1 MSSEELMP
9 LSKGYRGTL
18 LFLDLSRRSS
28 IRKPLN
34 YEFAR
39 KYIGGR
45 GFGARLL
52 YDQTDSNTDPLGPE
66 NRIIL
71 ATGPLTGTSAP
82 GSKLSIIAKSP
93 ATGGYADSS
102 VGGVLGPQL
111 KFAGYDLVVVAGKSP
126 KPTYLSIIDEQV
138 EFCEATGLWG
148 RSCSEAEEAIRKE
161 VGDARTAIATIG
173 PAGERLVTFA
183 CITHKGGRQAG
194 RCGMGAVMGSKNLK
208 GVAVRGSG
216 QISLAHPAEFDK
228 VVNEARR
235 LLTENPSNF
244 QKYGTAEHVIVSNE
258 MGSLPTR
265 NYSTGAFEGAVSISG
280 ENMYETIVDGSRGCF
295 ACPVACT
302 KYSTVKDG
310 PHKGTAVE
318 GPEYETIAML
328 GSNCGVADI
337 KTVAKANLLC
347 DELGIDTISTGNVV
361 GFAMECYQRGIIGK
375 NETGGLDLAFGNE
388 EAFLRAIEM
397 IGYREGMGQV
407 LGEGVKS
414 AAEKFGGES
423 SRFAMH
429 SKGLEWSAYECRGAL
444 GQALG
449 YALVDRG
456 ADHNR
461 IWCTDFFVS
470 PDKSSPQAM
479 AELAFKHQRSRSAC
493 DLLGICRFVSY
504 QFSFDYYSQMLSH
517 ATGLQTST
525 DDVMKASERVFNL
538 TRLYNMR
545 SGITRKDDSVPMR
558 CFEDP
563 VPSGPTKGKALDR
576 ELFNQS
582 LEAFYELSGWDKAT
596 GTPLK
601 SKLRE
606 LGLEPPA

>member
-1 MSSEELMP
+1 MNQEP
-9 LSKGYRGTL
+9 ATLSKGYRGTL
-18 LFLDLSRRSS
+18 LFLDLSRRSC
-28 IRKPLN
+28 IRKPLSK
-34 YEFAR
+34 EFAR

-52 YDQTDSNTDPLGPE
+52 YDETQPHMDPLGPD
-66 NRIIL
+66 NRIIM

-82 GSKLSIIAKSP
+82 GSKMSIIAKSP

-111 KFAGYDLVVVAGKSP
+111 KFAGYDVVIIAGRSQ
-126 KPTYLSIIDEQV
+126 KPVYLSIRNEEV
-138 EFCEATGLWG
+138 EFRDATGLWG
-148 RSCSEAEEAIRKE
+148 KSCSEAEEGIRKE
-161 VGDARTAIATIG
+161 LGDAGAAIATIG
-173 PAGERLVTFA
+173 PAGERLVAFA

-208 GVAVRGSG
+208 GVAVRGNSEV
-216 QISLAHPAEFDK
+216 SLAHPDEFSK
-228 VVNEARR
+228 TVSEARR

-265 NYSTGAFEGAVSISG
+265 NYSTGSFEGVETISG

-295 ACPVACT
+295 ACPVGCT
-302 KYSTVKDG
+302 KYSTVKEG
-310 PHKGTAVE
+310 PHKGTTVE
-318 GPEYETIAML
+318 GPEYETIGML
-328 GSNCGVADI
+328 GSNCGIADI
-337 KTVAKANLLC
+337 NTVAKANLLC
-347 DELGIDTISTGNVV
+347 DELGIDTISTGNVI
-361 GFAMECYQRGIIGK
+361 GFAMECYQHGIIDK
-375 NETGGLDLAFGNE
+375 DDTDGLDLRFGNE
-388 EAFLRAIEM
+388 EAYLRLIQAI
-397 IGYREGMGQV
+397 GNREGLGQI
-407 LGEGVKS
+407 LSQGVRK
-414 AAEKFGGES
+414 AAEKFGSES
-423 SRFAMH
+423 SSFAMH

-461 IWCTDFFVS
+461 IWCTDFFIS
-470 PDKSSPQAM
+470 PDKASPQAM

-504 QFSFDYYSQMLSH
+504 QFSFDYYARMLSQ

-538 TRLYNMR
+538 TRLYNIR
-545 SGITRKDDSVPMR
+545 EGFTRKDDSVPMR
-558 CFEDP
+558 CFVDQ
-563 VPSGPTKGKALDR
+563 VPSGPTKGKVLDP
-576 ELFNQS
+576 ELFNRG
-582 LEAFYELSGWDKAT
+582 LESFYALSGWDKET
-596 GTPLK
+596 GVPLR
-601 SKLRE
+601 SKLRD
-606 LGLEPPA
+606 LDLEGRG

>member
-1 MSSEELMP
+1 MNQELMV

-28 IRKPLN
+28 IRKPLSR
-34 YEFAR
+34 EFAR

-52 YDQTDSNTDPLGPE
+52 YDETQPDTDPLSPE

-71 ATGPLTGTSAP
+71 STGPLTGTSAP
-82 GSKLSIIAKSP
+82 GSKMSIIAKSP
-93 ATGGYADSS
+93 ATGGHADSS

-111 KFAGYDLVVVAGKSP
+111 KFAGYDLVVIAGKSQ
-126 KPTYLSIIDEQV
+126 KPIYLSIIDDEV
-138 EFCEATGLWG
+138 EFCDATGLWG
-148 RSCSEAEEAIRKE
+148 EKCSETEDAIRKE
-161 VGDARTAIATIG
+161 LGDARTAIATIG
-173 PAGERLVTFA
+173 PAGERLVAFA
-183 CITHKGGRQAG
+183 CVTHKGGRQAG

-208 GVAVRGSG
+208 GVAVRGDG
-216 QISLAHPAEFDK
+216 QVSLAHPVEFNNI
-228 VVNEARR
+228 VSEARR

-244 QKYGTAEHVIVSNE
+244 QKYGTAEHVMVSNE

-265 NYSTGAFEGAVSISG
+265 NYSTGAFEGAQNISG

-361 GFAMECYQRGIIGK
+361 GFAMECYQRGIIDK
-375 NETGGLDLAFGNE
+375 NDTDGMDLGFGNE
-388 EAFLRAIEM
+388 ESFLRLIKM
-397 IGYREGMGQV
+397 IGSREGLGQI
-407 LGEGVKS
+407 LAQGVRK
-414 AAEKFGGES
+414 AAEKFGSGS
-423 SRFAMH
+423 SMFAMH
-429 SKGLEWSAYECRGAL
+429 SKGLEWSAYECRAAL

-470 PDKSSPQAM
+470 PEKSSPQAM
-479 AELAFKHQRSRSAC
+479 AELAFNHQRSRSAC

-504 QFSFDYYSQMLSH
+504 QFSFDYYAQMLSQ

-525 DDVMKASERVFNL
+525 DDIMKVSERVFNL

-545 SGITRKDDSVPMR
+545 EGFTRKDDSVPMR
-558 CFEDP
+558 CFVDQ
-563 VPSGPTKGKALDR
+563 VPSGPTKGKVLKR
-576 ELFNQS
+576 ELFNQG
-582 LEAFYELSGWDKAT
+582 LETFYELSGWDKET
-596 GTPLK
+596 GTPLR

-606 LGLEPPA
+606 LDLDPL